1 MKVRTGA
8 GSKDDE
14 HTKAPRERPI
24 RNFGQ
29 SERGRSPVQRA
40 TSCASSARASWCEP
54 VSYCH
59 FHSVAR
65 AILSLLER
73 VKRPTEP
80 SPPPPCPLA
89 TAGGAG
95 GAGRTPQAIGGA
107 QRCRANVP
115 GCDGTSAAVVITVS
129 IPIRLFM
136 PAIIIG
142 DQRHLFVSPKT
153 VAHGFVKRFCATDR
167 FEKLLREPVSQTVSY
182 FTVPPRAH
190 PSTGSQSGSAT
201 PGLTQVPKRP
211 WWHGNGRLAVHR
223 FLLVPYLYLELTSI
237 CYLRIFC

>member
-1 MKVRTGA
+1 M
-8 GSKDDE
+8 
-14 HTKAPRERPI
+14 
-24 RNFGQ
+24 RNCGQ

-73 VKRPTEP
+73 VRRPTEP

-107 QRCRANVP
+107 QRCRAKLP
-115 GCDGTSAAVVITVS
+115 GCEKVAAVASTNRLLEPTIARARFRQGHHQTFRLAESFWMLNFRRKVIS
-129 IPIRLFM
+129 
-136 PAIIIG
+136 
-142 DQRHLFVSPKT
+142 K
-153 VAHGFVKRFCATDR
+153 
-167 FEKLLREPVSQTVSY
+167 VSQSVS
-182 FTVPPRAH
+182 FFAVPQRSP
-190 PSTGSQSGSAT
+190 
-201 PGLTQVPKRP
+201 
-211 WWHGNGRLAVHR
+211 HR
-223 FLLVPYLYLELTSI
+223 DEHV
-237 CYLRIFC
+237 R

>member
-1 MKVRTGA
+1 MLFAIERRRARTSPRRQQTGLQADRQPEHTADNGHVTVPNAMKVRTGA

-142 DQRHLFVSPKT
+142 DQRHLYP
-153 VAHGFVKRFCATDR
+153 RR
-167 FEKLLREPVSQTVSY
+167 RLRTVSSSD
-182 FTVPPRAH
+182 FVRPTV
-190 PSTGSQSGSAT
+190 SKNSWGSQSVRQSVISRSRPALT
-201 PGLTQVPKRP
+201 PPPARSPAPPLPV
-211 WWHGNGRLAVHR
+211 
-223 FLLVPYLYLELTSI
+223 
-237 CYLRIFC
+237 

>member
-1 MKVRTGA
+1 M
-8 GSKDDE
+8 
-14 HTKAPRERPI
+14 
-24 RNFGQ
+24 RNCGQ

-73 VKRPTEP
+73 VRRPTEP

-107 QRCRANVP
+107 QRCRAKLP
-115 GCDGTSAAVVITVS
+115 GCEKVAAVVIAASTANRRLEPAINARTVS
-129 IPIRLFM
+129 SRAVRLLDAEF
-136 PAIIIG
+136 PG
-142 DQRHLFVSPKT
+142 EVTCNST
-153 VAHGFVKRFCATDR
+153 
-167 FEKLLREPVSQTVSY
+167 VSQSVS
-182 FTVPPRAH
+182 FFAVFPRS
-190 PSTGSQSGSAT
+190 P
-201 PGLTQVPKRP
+201 
-211 WWHGNGRLAVHR
+211 HR
-223 FLLVPYLYLELTSI
+223 DEHIS
-237 CYLRIFC
+237 